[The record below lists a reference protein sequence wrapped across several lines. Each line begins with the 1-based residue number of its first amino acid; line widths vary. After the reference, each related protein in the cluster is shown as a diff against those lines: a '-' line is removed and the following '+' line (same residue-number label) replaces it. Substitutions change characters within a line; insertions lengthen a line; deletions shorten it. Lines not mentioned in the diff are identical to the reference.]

1 MAKIVN
7 TTGEL
12 FVAQLPQI
20 SSIPAQSIQVLP
32 GIVCFCMKAKL
43 HGTKLH
49 GTTISGLGRK
59 TA

>member
-32 GIVCFCMKAKL
+32 GIVCLCMKA
-43 HGTKLH
+43 KLH

>member
-12 FVAQLPQI
+12 FVAQLSQI
-20 SSIPAQSIQVLP
+20 SSIPAQSIQVLT
-32 GIVCFCMKAKL
+32 GIVCFSMKAKL
-43 HGTKLH
+43 HGT
-49 GTTISGLGRK
+49 TFSGVGRK

>member
-20 SSIPAQSIQVLP
+20 STIPAQSMKVLP

-43 HGTKLH
+43 HGT
-49 GTTISGLGRK
+49 TISGIGCKAAR
-59 TA
+59 